1 MVKIRKTASIEN
13 GLMEVITI
21 LSEEEIQEAIGK
33 GSSYIRKC
41 SNPDLPQQ
49 IDHNDS
55 FKLDRACI
63 KKGKG
68 HPLLTSHEYMVT
80 QELEKSDSH
89 EDNDIDEMLVRSTIL
104 HGKLTEVVK
113 QSEDPKSDMGKE
125 ISPLE
130 KKEIMSFSGYAYL
143 KNVDHLL
150 PVVLKDQI
158 LKAPKSL
165 GGLVIN
171 GDIKEIDG
179 KNNIII
185 RKQVVNKGLIERGLQ
200 WLKTKIKYF

>member
-1 MVKIRKTASIEN
+1 MAKIRNAASIES
-13 GLMEVITI
+13 GLMEVTKI
-21 LSEEEIQEAIGK
+21 LTEEEIQEAIGK

-55 FKLDRACI
+55 FKLDKACI

-68 HPLLTSHEYMVT
+68 HPLLTSHEYMIT
-80 QELEKSDSH
+80 QELEKFEGN

-113 QSEDPKSDMGKE
+113 QSEDPKSDRGKE

-130 KKEIMSFSGYAYL
+130 KKEIMKAI
-143 KNVDHLL
+143 
-150 PVVLKDQI
+150 KDVEDKI
-158 LKAPKSL
+158 LK
-165 GGLVIN
+165 
-171 GDIKEIDG
+171 IKLTIDS
-179 KNNIII
+179 K
-185 RKQVVNKGLIERGLQ
+185 K
-200 WLKTKIKYF
+200 

>member
-1 MVKIRKTASIEN
+1 MAKIRKMASIEN
-13 GLMEVITI
+13 GLMEVTKI

-80 QELEKSDSH
+80 QELEKF
-89 EDNDIDEMLVRSTIL
+89 EGTENNDIDEMLVKSTIL

-113 QSEDPKSDMGKE
+113 QSEDPKSDRGKE

-130 KKEIMSFSGYAYL
+130 KKEIMKAI
-143 KNVDHLL
+143 
-150 PVVLKDQI
+150 KDLEDKI
-158 LKAPKSL
+158 LK
-165 GGLVIN
+165 
-171 GDIKEIDG
+171 IKLTIDS
-179 KNNIII
+179 K
-185 RKQVVNKGLIERGLQ
+185 K
-200 WLKTKIKYF
+200 

>member
-1 MVKIRKTASIEN
+1 MAKIRKIASIES
-13 GLMEVITI
+13 GLMEVTKI
-21 LSEEEIQEAIGK
+21 LTEEEIQEAIGK

-68 HPLLTSHEYMVT
+68 HPLLTSHEYMIAH
-80 QELEKSDSH
+80 ELEKFEGN

-113 QSEDPKSDMGKE
+113 QSEDPKSDRGKE

-130 KKEIMSFSGYAYL
+130 KKEIMKAI
-143 KNVDHLL
+143 
-150 PVVLKDQI
+150 KDVEDKI
-158 LKAPKSL
+158 LK
-165 GGLVIN
+165 
-171 GDIKEIDG
+171 IKLTIDS
-179 KNNIII
+179 K
-185 RKQVVNKGLIERGLQ
+185 K
-200 WLKTKIKYF
+200 

>member
-1 MVKIRKTASIEN
+1 MAKIRKTASIEN
-13 GLMEVITI
+13 GLMEVTKI
-21 LSEEEIQEAIGK
+21 LTEEEIQEAIGK

-68 HPLLTSHEYMVT
+68 HPLLTSHEYMIT
-80 QELEKSDSH
+80 QELEKF
-89 EDNDIDEMLVRSTIL
+89 EGNENNDIDEMLVRSTIL

-113 QSEDPKSDMGKE
+113 QSEDPKSDSGNK

-130 KKEIMSFSGYAYL
+130 KNEIMKAI
-143 KNVDHLL
+143 
-150 PVVLKDQI
+150 KDVEDKI
-158 LKAPKSL
+158 LK
-165 GGLVIN
+165 
-171 GDIKEIDG
+171 IKLTIDS
-179 KNNIII
+179 K
-185 RKQVVNKGLIERGLQ
+185 K
-200 WLKTKIKYF
+200 

>member
-13 GLMEVITI
+13 GLMEVTKI
-21 LSEEEIQEAIGK
+21 LSEEEIQNAIGK

-68 HPLLTSHEYMVT
+68 HPLLTAHEYMIT
-80 QELEKSDSH
+80 QELEKL
-89 EDNDIDEMLVRSTIL
+89 EGNKDNDIDSMLVKSTIL

-113 QSEDPKSDMGKE
+113 QSEDLKSDKGKE

-130 KKEIMSFSGYAYL
+130 KKEIMKAI
-143 KNVDHLL
+143 KNLED
-150 PVVLKDQI
+150 KI
-158 LKAPKSL
+158 Y
-165 GGLVIN
+165 
-171 GDIKEIDG
+171 
-179 KNNIII
+179 
-185 RKQVVNKGLIERGLQ
+185 
-200 WLKTKIKYF
+200 KIKVTVELK

>member
-1 MVKIRKTASIEN
+1 MAKIRKAASIEN
-13 GLMEVITI
+13 GLMEVTKI

-55 FKLDRACI
+55 FKLDKACI

-68 HPLLTSHEYMVT
+68 HPLLTSHEYMIT
-80 QELEKSDSH
+80 HELEKFAGN

-113 QSEDPKSDMGKE
+113 QSEDPKSDNGKK

-130 KKEIMSFSGYAYL
+130 KKEIMKAI
-143 KNVDHLL
+143 
-150 PVVLKDQI
+150 KDVEDKI
-158 LKAPKSL
+158 LK
-165 GGLVIN
+165 
-171 GDIKEIDG
+171 IKLTIDS
-179 KNNIII
+179 K
-185 RKQVVNKGLIERGLQ
+185 K
-200 WLKTKIKYF
+200 

>member
-1 MVKIRKTASIEN
+1 MAKIRKIASIEN
-13 GLMEVITI
+13 GLMEVTKI

-80 QELEKSDSH
+80 QELEKFEGS
-89 EDNDIDEMLVRSTIL
+89 ENNDIDEMLVKSTIL

-113 QSEDPKSDMGKE
+113 QSEDPKSDRGKE

-130 KKEIMSFSGYAYL
+130 KKEIMKAI
-143 KNVDHLL
+143 
-150 PVVLKDQI
+150 KDVEDKI
-158 LKAPKSL
+158 LK
-165 GGLVIN
+165 
-171 GDIKEIDG
+171 IKLTIDS
-179 KNNIII
+179 K
-185 RKQVVNKGLIERGLQ
+185 K
-200 WLKTKIKYF
+200 

>member
-1 MVKIRKTASIEN
+1 MAKIRNAASIES
-13 GLMEVITI
+13 GLMEVTKI
-21 LSEEEIQEAIGK
+21 LTEEEIQEAIGK

-68 HPLLTSHEYMVT
+68 HPLLTSHEYMIT
-80 QELEKSDSH
+80 QELEKFEGN

-113 QSEDPKSDMGKE
+113 QSEDPKSDRGKE

-130 KKEIMSFSGYAYL
+130 KKEIMKAI
-143 KNVDHLL
+143 
-150 PVVLKDQI
+150 KDVEDKI
-158 LKAPKSL
+158 LK
-165 GGLVIN
+165 
-171 GDIKEIDG
+171 IKLTIDS
-179 KNNIII
+179 K
-185 RKQVVNKGLIERGLQ
+185 K
-200 WLKTKIKYF
+200 

>member
-1 MVKIRKTASIEN
+1 MAKIRKMASIEN
-13 GLMEVITI
+13 GLMEVITV

-68 HPLLTSHEYMVT
+68 HPLLTSHEYMIAH
-80 QELEKSDSH
+80 ELEKF
-89 EDNDIDEMLVRSTIL
+89 EGNQDNDIDEMLVRSTIL

-113 QSEDPKSDMGKE
+113 QSEDPKSDRGDK

-130 KKEIMSFSGYAYL
+130 KKEIMKAI
-143 KNVDHLL
+143 
-150 PVVLKDQI
+150 KDVENKI
-158 LKAPKSL
+158 LK
-165 GGLVIN
+165 
-171 GDIKEIDG
+171 IKLTIDS
-179 KNNIII
+179 
-185 RKQVVNKGLIERGLQ
+185 KQQ
-200 WLKTKIKYF
+200 Q

>member
-1 MVKIRKTASIEN
+1 MAKIRKMASIEN
-13 GLMEVITI
+13 GLMEVIKV

-68 HPLLTSHEYMVT
+68 HPLLTSHEYMIAH
-80 QELEKSDSH
+80 ELEKF
-89 EDNDIDEMLVRSTIL
+89 EGNKDNDIDEMLVRSTIL

-113 QSEDPKSDMGKE
+113 QSEDPKSDRGKE

-130 KKEIMSFSGYAYL
+130 KKEIMKAI
-143 KNVDHLL
+143 
-150 PVVLKDQI
+150 KDVEDKI
-158 LKAPKSL
+158 LK
-165 GGLVIN
+165 
-171 GDIKEIDG
+171 IKLTIDS
-179 KNNIII
+179 K
-185 RKQVVNKGLIERGLQ
+185 K
-200 WLKTKIKYF
+200 

>member
-1 MVKIRKTASIEN
+1 MAKIRKIASIEN

-55 FKLDRACI
+55 FKLDKACI

-68 HPLLTSHEYMVT
+68 HPLLTSHEYMIV
-80 QELEKSDSH
+80 QDLEKF
-89 EDNDIDEMLVRSTIL
+89 EGNENNDIDEMLVKSTIL

-125 ISPLE
+125 VSPLE
-130 KKEIMSFSGYAYL
+130 KKEIMKAI
-143 KNVDHLL
+143 
-150 PVVLKDQI
+150 KDLEDKI
-158 LKAPKSL
+158 LK
-165 GGLVIN
+165 
-171 GDIKEIDG
+171 IKLTVDS
-179 KNNIII
+179 K
-185 RKQVVNKGLIERGLQ
+185 K
-200 WLKTKIKYF
+200 